1 VILDLIAPLVFGLV
15 GSGHCLGMCGPLVL
29 AYSLHHR
36 PGAASWSSSV
46 WPGSALHH
54 LAFHA
59 GRLLTYGLLGALGA
73 AVTRTADV
81 HRFFTG
87 LRSAVALGGGAL
99 MVLFGLGLLGVMGR
113 RFPGSPGLAEGPLTA
128 RLLPRLFS
136 SKALSARLALGF
148 ASGFLPCML
157 SLAMIVKAATTG
169 SPVLGFLTMLSFG
182 LGTLPV
188 LFATG
193 LSASLLSF
201 RARLL
206 GERLA
211 GVMVIIMGLIVIL
224 KARPLP

>member
-1 VILDLIAPLVFGLV
+1 MTLDLIAPLAFGLA

-29 AYSLHHR
+29 AYSLQHC
-36 PGAASWSSSV
+36 PGRIPGSSSV

-59 GRLLTYGLLGALGA
+59 GRLLTYGLLGALA
-73 AVTRTADV
+73 AAITRTADV
-81 HRFFTG
+81 HRFFAG
-87 LRSAVALGGGAL
+87 LRGAVALGGGAF

-113 RFPGSPGLAEGPLTA
+113 RFPGPPVLAGGRFTT
-128 RLLPRLFS
+128 RFLPRLFS
-136 SKALSARLALGF
+136 SKALSAKLALGLV
-148 ASGFLPCML
+148 SGFLPCML

-169 SPVLGFLTMLSFG
+169 SPVLGFFTMLAFG

-188 LFATG
+188 LFFTG

-201 RARLL
+201 RTRLL

-211 GVMVIIMGLIVIL
+211 GVMVIIMGLIVIF
-224 KARPLP
+224 KVHPLP